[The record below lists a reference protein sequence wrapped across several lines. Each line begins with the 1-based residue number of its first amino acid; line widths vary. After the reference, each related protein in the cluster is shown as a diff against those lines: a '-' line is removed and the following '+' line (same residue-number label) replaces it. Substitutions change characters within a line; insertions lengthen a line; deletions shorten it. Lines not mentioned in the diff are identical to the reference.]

1 MFEHLRHKPG
11 TPLLRNR
18 ELVIACSAFR
28 SRVNLSSVVRTAGC
42 CGVERIIACGNVK
55 LDPKIAR
62 DGADNVEIE
71 MRRSLPPVLKKMRE
85 DGYTVIALEQATNSK
100 SLHEISF
107 PRKSVIVLGNE
118 RTGLKEDE
126 LACVDECVEIPVWGS
141 PHSYNVATAGAM
153 AMYEYCRQFPTG

>member
-62 DGADNVEIE
+62 DGAENVEIE

-85 DGYTVIALEQATNSK
+85 DGYTIIALEQATNSK

-107 PRKSVIVLGNE
+107 PVSRSSSSG
-118 RTGLKEDE
+118 TSGP
-126 LACVDECVEIPVWGS
+126 A
-141 PHSYNVATAGAM
+141 
-153 AMYEYCRQFPTG
+153 